1 MLAHVYVSSAEKERR
16 LGENQESL
24 CNYKH
29 EKDFF
34 FSYLR
39 KNFQEKINSQNLK
52 EKKISIFDSLRRKKK
67 RVAHLL
73 LFECQLDCN

>member
-24 CNYKH
+24 CKITSM
-29 EKDFF
+29 KKIFL
-34 FSYLR
+34 SYLR
-39 KNFQEKINSQNLK
+39 NFQEKINRQNLK